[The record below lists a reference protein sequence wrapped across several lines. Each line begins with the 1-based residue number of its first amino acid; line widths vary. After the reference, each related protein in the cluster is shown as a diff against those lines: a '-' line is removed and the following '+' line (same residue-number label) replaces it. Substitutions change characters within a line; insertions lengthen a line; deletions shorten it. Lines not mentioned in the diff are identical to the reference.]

1 MPSDFQLKTANAV
14 HRAILK
20 ITRGRV
26 GWRVAKMPVLQL
38 TTIGRTSGLSRSVI
52 LTSPLQEKNAIVIVA
67 SRGGD
72 DQHPAWFLNLRDNPQ
87 VEVTYMGQP
96 KKKMTARIATD
107 VERERMWPLVTA
119 SYKGYAGYQTKTTRE
134 IPLVILSES

>member
-119 SYKGYAGYQTKTTRE
+119 SYKGYAGYQTKTTRK
-134 IPLVILSES
+134 IPLVILNVE

>member
-96 KKKMTARIATD
+96 KKRMTARIATD

-119 SYKGYAGYQTKTTRE
+119 SYKGYAGYQTKTTRK
-134 IPLVILSES
+134 IPLVILNVQ

>member
-26 GWRVAKMPVLQL
+26 GWRVAKMPVLKL

-96 KKKMTARIATD
+96 KKRMTARIATD

-119 SYKGYAGYQTKTTRE
+119 SYKGYAGYQTKTTRK
-134 IPLVILSES
+134 IPLVILNVE

>member
-1 MPSDFQLKTANAV
+1 MPSDIQLKTANAV

-119 SYKGYAGYQTKTTRE
+119 SYKGYAGYQTKTTRK
-134 IPLVILSES
+134 IPLVILNVQ

>member
-119 SYKGYAGYQTKTTRE
+119 SYKGYAGYQTKTTRK
-134 IPLVILSES
+134 IPLVILNVQ

>member
-1 MPSDFQLKTANAV
+1 MPSNFKLKTANAV
-14 HRAILK
+14 HRAILG

-26 GWRVAKMPVLQL
+26 GWRVGKMPVLQL
-38 TTIGRTSGLSRSVI
+38 ATIGRKSGLSRSVI
-52 LTSPLQEKNAIVIVA
+52 LTSPLQEINAIVIVA

-87 VEVTYMGQP
+87 VEVTYMDQP

-119 SYKGYAGYQTKTTRE
+119 SYKGYGGYQTKTTRK
-134 IPLVILSES
+134 IPLVILNVE

>member
-1 MPSDFQLKTANAV
+1 MPSDFQLKTMNAV
-14 HRAILK
+14 HRAILG

-26 GWRVAKMPVLQL
+26 GWHVAKMPVLQL

-52 LTSPLQEKNAIVIVA
+52 LTSPLQESNAIVIVA

-119 SYKGYAGYQTKTTRE
+119 SYKGYAGYQTKTTRK
-134 IPLVILSES
+134 IPLVILNVE